1 MCWCFFF
8 FFSFLIVPE
17 GLILKLFS
25 WFCCGSNVRR
35 PQILLR
41 LSCSD
46 EPQRAREP
54 AREPLLGALL
64 GTEGRMSVCPSVL
77 LATWSRFATAGKKK
91 NTGKLFVSSRW
102 RFSQRCLPLPPGFS
116 RWKCG
121 AGAALLRMEEVGCG
135 DGFAPGGLIPAMPP
149 GKGGRSTSHPRPPPS
164 WRGELSARLRCLSA
178 LLSSCSAPV
187 ALSLCCA
194 RIPRVGKGEASR
206 EPRYL
211 VHLLGSASGSSRVL
225 FKEPK

>member
-1 MCWCFFF
+1 MF

-91 NTGKLFVSSRW
+91 KHRETVCFFSVEIFPALPASPSWLFPVEMWGR
-102 RFSQRCLPLPPGFS
+102 G
-116 RWKCG
+116 
-121 AGAALLRMEEVGCG
+121 GAAE
-135 DGFAPGGLIPAMPP
+135 DGGGGMWGRLCPGGAHPRDAPR
-149 GKGGRSTSHPRPPPS
+149 KGGVQHLTSPSPPPR

>member
-1 MCWCFFF
+1 MSHSVRENRHGNLCWELCWARRAVCLSARP
-8 FFSFLIVPE
+8 SFWPH
-17 GLILKLFS
+17 GLVL
-25 WFCCGSNVRR
+25 
-35 PQILLR
+35 PQ
-41 LSCSD
+41 
-46 EPQRAREP
+46 Q
-54 AREPLLGALL
+54 
-64 GTEGRMSVCPSVL
+64 
-77 LATWSRFATAGKKK
+77 GKKK

-149 GKGGRSTSHPRPPPS
+149 GKGGRSTSHPRPPPR